1 MTFIEAAIEVLR
13 REGRPLHYEKI
24 TELAIKYRILSHVG
38 KNPESTMSTRL
49 SIQARGNRSQSQL
62 VRLKP
67 GIFALH
73 EWKGN
78 PPGPRKLLPHEVYEE
93 APEEIEV
100 QEVSAEP
107 EPRQE
112 VREARK
118 EREPRRDGREPREAR
133 EVRDNKESREPREAR
148 DNKRE
153 EPRRETRD
161 NKESRDNKREEPRRE
176 TRKDLRTKRRSL
188 VEIAEETL
196 RASSDSRPKTLKQL
210 VQAMPEHQ
218 VDTSVVAAALTVDN
232 TRRRAMG
239 LVPTFNLGENSVAL
253 TELSPRKKTI
263 ELEQEISRISQERNL
278 EFFKEI
284 AAKISSL
291 RGGVLE
297 HWVTLAL
304 ENAGFGGVRLMRRS
318 SLGNFIIVARATQ
331 NLSNAKIVAMVR
343 CQGASITAKD
353 VSDLRANLETYR
365 AQSAIVI
372 SFTGITESALTEAVK
387 QSPTVILWD
396 ENLLAKL
403 VATQTTVNHRVLEA
417 LS

>member
-73 EWKGN
+73 EWKGT
-78 PPGPRKLLPHEVYEE
+78 PPGPRKLLPNEVYEE
-93 APEEIEV
+93 APEETET
-100 QEVSAEP
+100 QEISAEP

-112 VREARK
+112 VRESRR
-118 EREPRRDGREPREAR
+118 EREPRRESRDGRELREPREA
-133 EVRDNKESREPREAR
+133 RDNKESREPREAR
-148 DNKRE
+148 ESKRE
-153 EPRRETRD
+153 EPRRET
-161 NKESRDNKREEPRRE
+161 RDNKREEPRRE

-239 LVPTFNLGENSVAL
+239 LVPTFILGENSVAL

-284 AAKISSL
+284 ATKISSL

-331 NLSNAKIVAMVR
+331 NLSNAKVVAMVR

-372 SFTGITESALTEAVK
+372 SFTGITESALTEATK

-403 VATQTTVNHRVLEA
+403 VAIQTTVNHRVLEA